1 MGGSSHEHDQG
12 QGAIGTGTSK
22 AVLVLMVAATGA
34 ARGVEETPMAR
45 LALGPVGVVVGRPG
59 DPDVFREAAAV
70 LEGLGYATIWLAGPS
85 ITGLGQIRNV
95 VAATHSVQIAGGVIS
110 VDRFDAAEVAGWY
123 GELEA
128 THPGR
133 FIVGLGGAHG
143 PRPLQT
149 LTSYLDALDTVP
161 PTVPPAARVLAA
173 LGPRMLQLARA
184 RAAGAYPLLVTPGY
198 TARARSLLGKDAALV
213 VGQFVVVDPDPE
225 RARALARGPLGFMT
239 AGGSGYAAN
248 LRRMGFAAEE
258 VAQVSDRLVDAVVA
272 WGDVDAVA
280 ARVSEHLRAGADQVA
295 LSVVSAD
302 PPGSLPVQQWRQLAK
317 ALIS

>member
-1 MGGSSHEHDQG
+1 L
-12 QGAIGTGTSK
+12 A
-22 AVLVLMVAATGA
+22 LMVAATSA
-34 ARGVEETPMAR
+34 ATRVEETHMAR
-45 LALGPVGVVVGRPG
+45 LALGPIGVVVGRPG
-59 DPDVFREAAAV
+59 DADLFLEAATV
-70 LEGLGYATIWLAGPS
+70 LEELGYATIWLAGPS
-85 ITGLGQIRNV
+85 INGLGQVRTV
-95 VAATHSVQIAGGVIS
+95 VAATRSVQVASGVIS
-110 VDRFDAAEVAGWY
+110 VDRFDAAEVAAWY

-143 PRPLQT
+143 PKPLQT
-149 LTSYLDALDTVP
+149 LTSYLDALDTEP

-173 LGPRMLQLARA
+173 LGPRMLQLARE

-198 TARARSLLGKDAALV
+198 TARARSLLGEDAALV
-213 VGQFVVVDPDPE
+213 VGQFVIVDPDPE

-280 ARVSEHLRAGADQVA
+280 ARVAEHLRAGADQVA

-302 PPGSLPVQQWRQLAK
+302 PPGALPVQQWRQLAK
-317 ALIS
+317 ALISSPEAPSPGSQ

>member
-1 MGGSSHEHDQG
+1 
-12 QGAIGTGTSK
+12 
-22 AVLVLMVAATGA
+22 
-34 ARGVEETPMAR
+34 MAK
-45 LALGPVGVVVGRPG
+45 LALGPIGVVVGRPG
-59 DPDVFREAAAV
+59 DEDVFLDAATV
-70 LEGLGYATIWLAGPS
+70 LEELGYATIWLAGPS
-85 ITGLGQIRNV
+85 ITGLEQVRNL
-95 VAATHSVQIAGGVIS
+95 VAATRNVQIAGGIIS
-110 VDRFDAAEVAGWY
+110 VDRFDAAEVAAWY
-123 GELEA
+123 AELEA

-143 PRPLQT
+143 PKPLQT

-161 PTVPPAARVLAA
+161 PTVPAASRVLAA
-173 LGPRMLQLARA
+173 LGPRMLQLARE

-198 TARARSLLGKDAALV
+198 TARARSLLGEDAALV

-258 VAQVSDRLVDAVVA
+258 VAQVSNRLVDAVVA
-272 WGDVDAVA
+272 WGDLDAVA
-280 ARVSEHLRAGADQVA
+280 ARISEHLRAGADQVA
-295 LSVVSAD
+295 LSVLSAD
-302 PPGSLPVQQWRQLAK
+302 PPGTLPVQQWRQLAK